1 MEITLLP
8 SPELSLLAPSF
19 EAKYAGVSEK
29 FLRGIRLREQVSKV
43 PSFPKT
49 GTRVRPQVIPTNENM
64 KVKILISS
72 TVTL

>member
-1 MEITLLP
+1 MFP
-8 SPELSLLAPSF
+8 SPEPSLLAPSF

-49 GTRVRPQVIPTNENM
+49 GMRVRPQVIPEIKGKHEN
-64 KVKILISS
+64 
-72 TVTL
+72 